1 MSERLISYYEHPA
14 LSNAGGK
21 SMAAPH
27 HELVSRTPKGAVL
40 SGPTGALLQ
49 MSDIKLI
56 PNATKEKSND
66 R

>member
-1 MSERLISYYEHPA
+1 MSELLISYYEHPGCRTLA
-14 LSNAGGK
+14 VSLW
-21 SMAAPH
+21 PH
-27 HELVSRTPKGAVL
+27 HELVSLTPKGAVL